1 MSVTLYMDAHV
12 PRAITYNLR
21 LRGVNVLTAQD
32 DDAANLPDLE
42 LLDRASSLQRVLFT
56 FDSDLLA
63 IATERQRAGM
73 PFAGLI
79 YAHPLRSSVGAC
91 VQDLE
96 LIAKVAQPEELANR
110 VEFLPLR
117 I

>member
-12 PRAITYNLR
+12 PRAITYTLR
-21 LRGVNVLTAQD
+21 LRGVNVLTAQE
-32 DDAANLPDLE
+32 DDAASLSDSE

-63 IATERQRAGM
+63 IAAERQRAVM

-79 YAHPLRSSVGAC
+79 YTHPLRSSVRAC
-91 VQDLE
+91 VHDLE
-96 LIAKVAQPEELANR
+96 LFAKVAEPEELANQ
-110 VEFLPLR
+110 VEFIPL
-117 I
+117 